1 MREGRAA
8 YSPREME
15 VTLRTKLFAAVL
27 GILLAASAIAQVS
40 TPRLPARPLRDD
52 PKAIMDPPAT
62 IPPPGEP
69 LARRTPTPLLPGNP
83 SPAAMAA
90 ADSASVDAI
99 LAALYASVSHPD
111 GVEPDWPR
119 MRNIFLPVGML
130 IPPKRPNED
139 MFTVLDVDGFR
150 DRVRKAAAASKQ
162 KGESTAFFE
171 KEVARRLDCFGNVCH
186 AFSTYEARRA
196 PSDEKPFTSGINSI
210 QLLNDGQRWW
220 VASIVWDTER
230 ANNPIPAEYRAK

>member
-1 MREGRAA
+1 
-8 YSPREME
+8 ME

-27 GILLAASAIAQVS
+27 GILLAASAAAQVG
-40 TPRLPARPLRDD
+40 TPR
-52 PKAIMDPPAT
+52 
-62 IPPPGEP
+62 
-69 LARRTPTPLLPGNP
+69 P
-83 SPAAMAA
+83 SAAGAAA

-150 DRVRKAAAASKQ
+150 DRVRKAAAASKP